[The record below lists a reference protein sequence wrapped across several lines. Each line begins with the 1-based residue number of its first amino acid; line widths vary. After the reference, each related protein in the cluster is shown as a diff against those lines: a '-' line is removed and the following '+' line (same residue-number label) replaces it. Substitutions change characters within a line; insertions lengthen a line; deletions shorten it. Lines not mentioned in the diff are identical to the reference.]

1 MEKPIKYKGYLI
13 MANYTFD
20 GELIG
25 YILGKEKGNTV
36 YIFDDVA
43 TRTVEQ
49 MKEVINQLI
58 NDTTMKVKINDYTV
72 ILRPDRAE
80 FGDCIKAIVYV
91 EKNDSRKTNVREF
104 VDYGCQTQKQ
114 MLRKIRYY
122 LEYRDNGGRE
132 Q

>member
-1 MEKPIKYKGYLI
+1 
-13 MANYTFD
+13 MAEYTFD

-25 YILGKEKGNTV
+25 YILGKEKGDTV

-58 NDTTMKVKINDYTV
+58 NDTTMNVKIDNYTV
-72 ILRPDRAE
+72 ILRPDRTK

-91 EKNDSRKTNVREF
+91 EKNDGRKTNVREF

-132 Q
+132 